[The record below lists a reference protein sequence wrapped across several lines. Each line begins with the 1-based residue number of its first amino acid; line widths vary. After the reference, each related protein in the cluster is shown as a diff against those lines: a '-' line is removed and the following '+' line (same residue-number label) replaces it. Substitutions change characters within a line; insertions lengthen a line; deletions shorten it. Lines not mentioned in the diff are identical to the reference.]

1 MKILFSDQ
9 YYPDEYNC
17 GIFMNAAEIPTI
29 PSKQILMAFKKKLDF
44 KYRKSTLKKA

>member
-1 MKILFSDQ
+1 MKIFLSDQ
-9 YYPDEYNC
+9 CYPDEYNY
-17 GIFMNAAEIPTI
+17 GMGMNAAEIPNV

>member
-1 MKILFSDQ
+1 MKILLSDQ

-29 PSKQILMAFKKKLDF
+29 PSKQILMAFKKNWI
-44 KYRKSTLKKA
+44 SSIENQH